1 MTDRSQESMT
11 DLTREN
17 AHWQT
22 ERRDKM
28 AADGLRSLV
37 LLNGGGAVALL
48 AFLQS
53 IWTQSTAQALVPW
66 VLAGMIPLLIGA
78 ALGGWIHF
86 VRYDT
91 TVAYQMKGGDGPG
104 MTRRHQFLTKV
115 GFGSFL
121 LGMGII
127 VVGAFCNLPGQ
138 TASN

>member
-1 MTDRSQESMT
+1 MAGSDDDDTKK
-11 DLTREN
+11 RELKET

-28 AADGLRSLV
+28 AADGLRSLL

-53 IWTQSTAQALVPW
+53 IWTQADAKRLVPW

-91 TVAYQMKGGDGPG
+91 TMAYQMKGGDGPG
-104 MTRRHQFLTKV
+104 MTQWHQFLTKV
-115 GFGSFL
+115 GFGAFL
-121 LGMGII
+121 FGMAIII
-127 VVGAFCNLPGQ
+127 VGALCNLP
-138 TASN
+138 A